1 MAVDS
6 WLQPRKGVVTNSNA
20 AMLFCLPQAGMGAW
34 VYQAW
39 SESLAPE
46 VQVLPIEL
54 PGHGSKM
61 KQSRTTNLCQ
71 LSCQVVDAI
80 VSSIRTGQQY
90 ALFGH
95 SMGAWIAWEMLQEI
109 TRRGL
114 PLPARLYVSGNRA
127 AHLHGAEHDLDATRL
142 HKLQPTEFW
151 AAFERRYGTNA
162 HLPSRP
168 STPTHV
174 PLTAVGLQLD
184 NRYTPQQMHAWKQH
198 TAGEF
203 QQVWLEGLGHNYI
216 TEAPATFLTMI
227 KQQLAPNRT
236 PPAEGQVKLT
246 SSSIPNLG

>member
-162 HLPSRP
+162 HLAHDDIRSFVYPMLRDDF
-168 STPTHV
+168 TLVET
-174 PLTAVGLQLD
+174 
-184 NRYTPQQMHAWKQH
+184 YTMHAWKQH